1 MDVSVHVRVDRIC
14 HEVLLRP
21 LFVFMDVS
29 VYVIPFSHAQSS
41 GSNPGLINPGLTRV
55 RLALCSHARCA

>member
-14 HEVLLRP
+14 HEVFLRP

-29 VYVIPFSHAQSS
+29 VYVRVDRICHEVFLRPLFVFMDESVHACKSA
-41 GSNPGLINPGLTRV
+41 PYLP
-55 RLALCSHARCA
+55 